1 MRVLALDH
9 GSARCG
15 VALAD
20 PTGTIV
26 TPLDVVERPDGK
38 DGLAAIVAL
47 VEEHEVARV
56 IVGLPLLTDGKHGAQ
71 AAAAK
76 SFAGRLGGQVNVPV
90 ELFDERFTTR
100 MAQSSISAGAA
111 SAEDSLAAAHLLE
124 DWLARNSERP
134 TGDA

>member
-26 TPLDVVERPDGK
+26 TPLAVVERPDSN
-38 DGLAAIVAL
+38 DGLAAIAAL
-47 VEEHEVARV
+47 VDEHQVARV
-56 IVGLPLLTDGKHGAQ
+56 IVGLPLLQDGTHGAQ

-76 SFAGRLGGQVNVPV
+76 SFAGRLGGQLNVPV
-90 ELFDERFTTR
+90 ELLDERFTTR
-100 MAQSSISAGAA
+100 MAQSSISAGAS

-124 DWLARNSERP
+124 DWLARNSKDSTE
-134 TGDA
+134 DS

>member
-15 VALAD
+15 VAICD

-26 TPLDVVERPDGK
+26 TPLEVVNRPDAK
-38 DGLAAIVAL
+38 DGLVAIADL
-47 VEEHEVARV
+47 VNEHEIECVV
-56 IVGLPLLTDGKHGAQ
+56 VGLPLLTDGTQGSQ

-76 SFAGRLGGQVNVPV
+76 SFAGRLGGQLNVPV
-90 ELFDERFTTR
+90 KLFDERFTTR
-100 MAQSSISAGAA
+100 MAQSSIDAGAT

-124 DWLARNSERP
+124 GWLARNAAGSAEES
-134 TGDA
+134 

>member
-1 MRVLALDH
+1 MLALDH

-15 VALAD
+15 VAISD

-26 TPLDVVERPDGK
+26 TPLEVVSRPDGK
-38 DGLAAIVAL
+38 DGLTAIANL
-47 VEEHEVARV
+47 VTEHEIECVV
-56 IVGLPLLTDGKHGAQ
+56 VGLPLLTDGTHGSQ

-76 SFAGRLGGQVNVPV
+76 SFAGRLGGQLNVPV

-100 MAQSSISAGAA
+100 MAQSSIDAGAT

-124 DWLARNSERP
+124 DWLARNASGSAEER
-134 TGDA
+134 